1 MTPEEILQAVRQG
14 QYDKV
19 LRESELNNAVNNVYR
34 ESEIN
39 QIDPEELFRKQR
51 LAEINAR
58 MNPERYAV
66 RESEMPRLID
76 VSGYYDSPNVQG
88 SFDTRGGSV
97 IQEPTQGTNWSPYE
111 DVTSYGGRIGANIPV
126 NNGILSGGIIGQGY
140 NVDVNAPG
148 FQGTF
153 KDKGITGADVSYG
166 NNTGEVGLDYY
177 MNENM
182 PDDFFLRGILNF

>member
-19 LRESELNNAVNNVYR
+19 LRESELNNTANNVYR

-51 LAEINAR
+51 LAQINAR

-76 VSGYYDSPNVQG
+76 VSGYYDSPNVEG

-97 IQEPTQGTNWSPYE
+97 IQEPTQGINWSPYE

-126 NNGILSGGIIGQGY
+126 NDGILSLSLIHI
-140 NVDVNAPG
+140 
-148 FQGTF
+148 
-153 KDKGITGADVSYG
+153 
-166 NNTGEVGLDYY
+166 
-177 MNENM
+177 
-182 PDDFFLRGILNF
+182 

>member
-1 MTPEEILQAVRQG
+1 MDIEEIKRKIRTG
-14 QYDKV
+14 
-19 LRESELNNAVNNVYR
+19 
-34 ESEIN
+34 EI
-39 QIDPEELFRKQR
+39 QIPDTTIDPSVAEELRRRQR

-58 MNPERYAV
+58 MNPERQNQEVYT
-66 RESEMPRLID
+66 PPLID
-76 VSGYYDSPNVQG
+76 VSAYYMSPNVEG
-88 SFDTRGGSV
+88 SIDTRGGEV

-126 NNGILSGGIIGQGY
+126 NDGILSGGIIGQGY

-166 NNTGEVGLDYY
+166 NDRGELGLDYY
-177 MNENM
+177 MNEGM

>member
-1 MTPEEILQAVRQG
+1 MTPEEILQAIRQG
-14 QYDKV
+14 QYDEI
-19 LRESELNNAVNNVYR
+19 LRESELNNTVNNIYR

-39 QIDPEELFRKQR
+39 QIDPQELFRKQR

-58 MNPERYAV
+58 MNPERYATGN
-66 RESEMPRLID
+66 EQPRLID

-88 SFDTRGGSV
+88 SFDTRGGNV
-97 IQEPTQGTNWSPYE
+97 IQDPTQGTNWSPYE

-126 NNGILSGGIIGQGY
+126 NNGILSGGVMGQGY
-140 NVDVNAPG
+140 NVDVNAPDYKG
-148 FQGTF
+148 NF
-153 KDKGITGADVSYG
+153 KDKAITGADISYG
-166 NNTGEVGLDYY
+166 NNSGEVGLEYF